1 MVSYSTD
8 TPDDQNGV
16 SFRRGSWRAAFRYDP
31 PPMHVLITGGA
42 GFLGRALAAR
52 LLQRGHL
59 AGSDGGDERI
69 DRLTLTDVVRAEGE
83 DDPRLAQVTG
93 DLAERGLLE
102 RVITDRTT
110 AVFHLAAVVS
120 GQAEADFDLGMHVNL
135 DGTRALLEACRAAGH
150 RPRIVFASSVA
161 VYGGDLPPVVLEST
175 PLTPQTS
182 YGTQKAIGELLV
194 ADYTRK
200 GFVDGRSLRL
210 PTVTVRPGKPNAAA
224 SSFASGIIREPVNGE
239 ESICPV
245 DRSTRMWVISPDSAV
260 GGFIHA
266 HDLPADRLGSNRSIS
281 LPGLSVTVGEMAAAL
296 ERVAGPATA
305 ARIRWERDP
314 RITKLV
320 DTWPGMLDA
329 SRARELEFPH
339 DEDFD
344 AIVRAYIESRAR
356 VLPPHTSLKQP

>member
-1 MVSYSTD
+1 M
-8 TPDDQNGV
+8 
-16 SFRRGSWRAAFRYDP
+16 
-31 PPMHVLITGGA
+31 
-42 GFLGRALAAR
+42 
-52 LLQRGHL
+52 
-59 AGSDGGDERI
+59 
-69 DRLTLTDVVRAEGE
+69 
-83 DDPRLAQVTG
+83 
-93 DLAERGLLE
+93 
-102 RVITDRTT
+102 
-110 AVFHLAAVVS
+110 
-120 GQAEADFDLGMHVNL
+120 
-135 DGTRALLEACRAAGH
+135 
-150 RPRIVFASSVA
+150 VFASSVA
-161 VYGGDLPPVVLEST
+161 VYGGALPEVVLEST

-245 DRSTRMWVISPDSAV
+245 DRSTRMWVISPESAV

-296 ERVAGPATA
+296 ERVAGPAAA

-320 DTWPGMLDA
+320 DTWPGTLDA
-329 SRARELEFPH
+329 SRARELGFPH
-339 DEDFD
+339 DQNFD
-344 AIVRAYIESRAR
+344 AIVRAYVESRAS
-356 VLPPHTSLKQP
+356 VLPPEGGSHPNVSVG